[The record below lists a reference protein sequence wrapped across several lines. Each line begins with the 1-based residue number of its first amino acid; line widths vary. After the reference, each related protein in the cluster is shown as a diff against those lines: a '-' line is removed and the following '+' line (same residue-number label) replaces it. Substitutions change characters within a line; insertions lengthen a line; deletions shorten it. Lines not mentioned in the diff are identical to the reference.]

1 MKVEMTFDDA
11 AIEALGHQ
19 RADVA
24 RTLQSAFGRRG
35 LRCTSDGEVL
45 TFADAGHEGDYAQ
58 MWQVIFALLRS
69 DWFIACAKSCTF
81 FDDDDSEEDVL
92 SQAWKVRRRMA

>member
-35 LRCTSDGEVL
+35 LRCTSDGEGL

-58 MWQVIFALLRS
+58 MWMLLIHLLQT
-69 DWFIACAKSCTF
+69 DWFVQCAASCVF

-92 SQAWKVRRRMA
+92 AQATEIRKMLA

>member
-45 TFADAGHEGDYAQ
+45 GLCADVAGYFCAAPVRLVHRLRE
-58 MWQVIFALLRS
+58 VLHIF
-69 DWFIACAKSCTF
+69 
-81 FDDDDSEEDVL
+81 
-92 SQAWKVRRRMA
+92 

>member
-58 MWQVIFALLRS
+58 MWMLLILLLQP
-69 DWFIACAKSCTF
+69 DWFVQCAASCVF

-92 SQAWKVRRRMA
+92 AQATEIRKMLA